1 MNNQETE
8 VYQGELDI
16 VPMPIEVEDEDGG
29 NVAVWSINVSIHMV
43 KKCSQIFI
51 LCLKT
56 RHWRCTL

>member
-29 NVAVWSINVSIHMV
+29 NVAV
-43 KKCSQIFI
+43 
-51 LCLKT
+51 
-56 RHWRCTL
+56 